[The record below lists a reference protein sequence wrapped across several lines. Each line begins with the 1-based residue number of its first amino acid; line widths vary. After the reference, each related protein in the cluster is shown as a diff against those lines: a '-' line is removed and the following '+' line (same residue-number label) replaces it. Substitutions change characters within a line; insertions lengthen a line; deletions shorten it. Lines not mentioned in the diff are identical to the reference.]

1 MRSGNTRKTII
12 LRNKI
17 KNSNSNSNDYVVD
30 RRKQV
35 ESIIPNVIH
44 SLDAS
49 HLMFVIRECVNSK
62 ILPIITVH
70 DCFGTLPNQ
79 MFHLEQVIKKQFV
92 ILYTKENFL
101 NKFHKKLL
109 ESIEDN
115 NYIIFKK
122 GERKGRKDK
131 IIELLKTFDSA
142 NIKKKSSS
150 ITGKITKNK
159 KSIITK
165 EQQILNLSNK
175 ITKKFKNNNA
185 LVVFVDDLKFQK
197 FPNSTSTKIE
207 SAYSFLEIPALP
219 KLGKLDLTKVIN
231 SKYMIT

>member
-12 LRNKI
+12 LKNKI
-17 KNSNSNSNDYVVD
+17 KNNNSNEYVVD

-49 HLMFVIRECVNSK
+49 HLMFVIKECISSN

-79 MFHLEQVIKKQFV
+79 MFHLEQIVKKQFV

-101 NKFHKKLL
+101 NKFHKKIL

-122 GERKGRKDK
+122 GERKGRKEK
-131 IIELLKTFDSA
+131 IIELLRTFDNA
-142 NIKKKSSS
+142 NITKKSSNS
-150 ITGKITKNK
+150 TGKNSKNK
-159 KSIITK
+159 KLAITK
-165 EQQILNLSNK
+165 EEQILNLSNK
-175 ITKKFKNNNA
+175 ITKKFKDNNA
-185 LVVFVDDLKFQK
+185 LVVFIDDLNLQK
-197 FPNSTSTKIE
+197 FPNSTTTKIE
-207 SAYSFLEIPALP
+207 SAYSFLEVPSLP